1 MYFAGYP
8 AEFIT
13 FPGTHHILRDNLGGD
28 LSFLGPIIAI
38 LKIVSCLGLY
48 EAALRSLR
56 KDNRFFATTLAES
69 YHDFALSAPQL
80 AYSCESMPLLME
92 DLHSSC

>member
-38 LKIVSCLGLY
+38 LKIVSRLALY
-48 EAALRSLR
+48 TSCPTEYMTFPGTHCILR
-56 KDNRFFATTLAES
+56 DNPVG
-69 YHDFALSAPQL
+69 D
-80 AYSCESMPLLME
+80 PL
-92 DLHSSC
+92 